1 MSRKSSLFP
10 AGIRQMSALLLTLHL
25 LACSSPKKAADPMP
39 EKPRQTAPRQESPR
53 QETPGPGTPRKPQAS
68 STRFTDLMATRP
80 DLFKPI
86 LENPESYR
94 VQAIWTHITRD
105 GQGKPHFEEH
115 QLNTVP
121 PDTYFYPASTVKM
134 PTALLALQR
143 VRELGIPGLD
153 RNSTMITGAEYSG
166 QSPVQNDPTAWDGR
180 PSIAQ
185 YVRKI
190 FLVSDNDAFNRLYE
204 FLGPSYINKELH
216 DRGYAEAQI
225 QHRLEI
231 SLTEDE
237 NRHTNPIAFYDTSG
251 VKLYEQPMQLNR
263 DAYPRRDDALGKGYY
278 KNDVLYQGPMDFS
291 RKNRLSLNSLNQIL
305 KSIMFPESVPAKQR
319 FRVSDDDLAFVRK
332 YMSMVPS
339 AAKYPPYDGNEFWD
353 TYCKFLYFGSEK
365 DARIPPTLKV
375 FNKVGDAYGYLLD
388 IAYFKDDAN
397 GVEFMLSAVIYCNSD
412 GILNDSRYDYDT
424 IGFPFMKN
432 LGKLIYDEE
441 VKMK

>member
-1 MSRKSSLFP
+1 
-10 AGIRQMSALLLTLHL
+10 
-25 LACSSPKKAADPMP
+25 MP
-39 EKPRQTAPRQESPR
+39 ETPRQEAPRQEPPR
-53 QETPGPGTPRKPQAS
+53 SEPPKKPKAPS
-68 STRFTDLMATRP
+68 GRFENLLATRP
-80 DLFKPI
+80 DLFGNI
-86 LENPESYR
+86 LDNPEEYQ

-105 GQGKPHFEEH
+105 GQGNPHFEEH

-134 PTALLALQR
+134 PTALLALQK

-153 RNSTMITGAEYSG
+153 RNSTMITGAAYSG
-166 QSPVQNDPTAWDGR
+166 QTPVQNDPSSWDGR

-204 FLGPSYINKELH
+204 FLGPSYINKQLH
-216 DRGYAEAQI
+216 DRGYGEAQI

-237 NRHTNPIAFYDTSG
+237 NRHTNPISFYDTSG
-251 VKLYEQPMQLNR
+251 NKLYEQPLQVNR
-263 DAYPRRDDALGKGYY
+263 DPYPVREEALGKGYY
-278 KNDVLYQGPMDFS
+278 KNDLLNQGPMDFS
-291 RKNRLSLNSLNQIL
+291 KKNRLSLNSLNQVL
-305 KSIMFPESVPAKQR
+305 KSIMFPESVPQKQR

-339 AAKYPPYDGNEFWD
+339 AAKYPPYDSTEFWD

-365 DARIPPTLKV
+365 GVSIPPTLKV

-388 IAYFKDDAN
+388 IAYFKDEEK

-412 GILNDSRYDYDT
+412 GILNDSRYDYDA

-432 LGKLIYDEE
+432 LGKVIYDEE
-441 VKMK
+441 VRTRN